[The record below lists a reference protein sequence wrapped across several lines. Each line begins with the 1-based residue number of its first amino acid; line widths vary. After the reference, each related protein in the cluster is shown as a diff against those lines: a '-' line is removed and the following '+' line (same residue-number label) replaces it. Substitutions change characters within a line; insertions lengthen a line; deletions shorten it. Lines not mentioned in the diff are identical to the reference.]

1 MGRFLVYHRPGMG
14 EGGQHDMSI
23 GPLGVLTAILRK
35 NLKMK
40 ESKMF
45 KFKSSVTIQYRT
57 CNLLDRF
64 G

>member
-23 GPLGVLTAILRK
+23 GPLGVLTAVLRK

-40 ESKMF
+40 E
-45 KFKSSVTIQYRT
+45 
-57 CNLLDRF
+57 
-64 G
+64 